1 MALGHEG
8 LSRRRGG
15 EAEVAGCGGLV
26 GALEKR
32 PVMGV
37 VAEEEEEEKGA
48 KVVKREKGATT
59 TLETRW
65 PIWK

>member
-1 MALGHEG
+1 MRVSPGK
-8 LSRRRGG
+8 GG
-15 EAEVAGCGGLV
+15 GGGGGCGGLV

-37 VAEEEEEEKGA
+37 VAEEEEKGA
-48 KVVKREKGATT
+48 KIVKREKGATT

-65 PIWK
+65 PPWK